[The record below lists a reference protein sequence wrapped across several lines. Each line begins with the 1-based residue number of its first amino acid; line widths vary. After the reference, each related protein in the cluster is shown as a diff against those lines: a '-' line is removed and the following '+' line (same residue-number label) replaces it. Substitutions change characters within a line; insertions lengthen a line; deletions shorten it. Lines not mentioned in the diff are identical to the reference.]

1 MAEHWSQNTALLKGL
16 IAGMTGLL
24 VVGLVLLVVGMART
38 AGELA
43 PPPAGEGHIAL
54 PQGARV
60 LEMAPSGEQL
70 YLRIEEP
77 GGGQAILLF
86 DKSRKR
92 VGRWSLEPAR

>member
-38 AGELA
+38 ASELA
-43 PPPAGEGHIAL
+43 PPAGEGHIAL

-70 YLRIEEP
+70 YLRVEEL

-86 DKSRKR
+86 DKSKKR
-92 VGRWSLEPAR
+92 IGRWSLEPSR